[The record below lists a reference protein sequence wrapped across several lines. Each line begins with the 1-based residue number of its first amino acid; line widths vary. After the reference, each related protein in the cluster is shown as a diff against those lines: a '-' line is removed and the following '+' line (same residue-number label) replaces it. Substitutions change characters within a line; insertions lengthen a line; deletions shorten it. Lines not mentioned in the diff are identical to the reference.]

1 MKKKSVY
8 HFSSSPSRD
17 VFKILKSLKT
27 VMYFRKT
34 LNLTSLTEFCISS
47 VSEFSVRKIIKSRIF
62 QVALKHRKNEN
73 IKVEK
78 VFLFFQT
85 LQEEWKN
92 NESSFFPVKNSLRI
106 WRKMSYIIHSRRP
119 KYGNVRFAERSQH
132 RCSFRT
138 FYSN

>member
-1 MKKKSVY
+1 MCEKRLKWN
-8 HFSSSPSRD
+8 D
-17 VFKILKSLKT
+17 KILKSLKT

-78 VFLFFQT
+78 VFLFF
-85 LQEEWKN
+85 
-92 NESSFFPVKNSLRI
+92 
-106 WRKMSYIIHSRRP
+106 
-119 KYGNVRFAERSQH
+119 
-132 RCSFRT
+132 
-138 FYSN
+138 